1 MTNKPL
7 IHLASEHSAPS
18 DPRMT
23 GRVIVIRARVDE
35 YDIETERATVFPT
48 DCADGQSMTVS
59 FGDLLSQDD
68 HEMSPDGLS
77 IRPVRANQTA
87 MA

>member
-7 IHLASEHSAPS
+7 IHVVSEHAAPC

-23 GRVIVIRARVDE
+23 GRVIVIRVRVDE
-35 YDIETERATVFPT
+35 YDIESERATVFPT

-59 FGDLLSQDD
+59 FGDLLSRDD

-77 IRPVRANQTA
+77 IRPVRANLTA
-87 MA
+87 VA